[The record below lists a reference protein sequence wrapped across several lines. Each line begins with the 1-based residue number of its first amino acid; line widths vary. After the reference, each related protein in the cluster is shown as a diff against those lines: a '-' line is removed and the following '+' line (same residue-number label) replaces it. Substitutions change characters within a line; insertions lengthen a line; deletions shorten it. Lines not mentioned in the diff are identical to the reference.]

1 MNTLKEYEARLLN
14 PDDVGGAYDF
24 CSALANRHYE
34 NFPVASLLMPK
45 KLRRHVAVLY
55 AFARIADDFSDE
67 PEYEGVR
74 RERLLDWRRQLN
86 DIGTKTP
93 PSHPVFLALGAT
105 MKELDLPKQP
115 FDDLLSAFLQDTEK
129 SRYAT
134 FDEVADY
141 CRRSAAPV
149 GRIVLMIHGHRDE
162 ELFRYSDAICTAL
175 QLANFWQDVARDL
188 AIGRVYLPREDRA
201 RFEYPDAD
209 LHALRFTPA
218 FAALLRLEVKR
229 TRERFE
235 AGRPLVARLP
245 RALAVDIDLFSR
257 GGCAILDRI
266 EARGFDVLSARPSLG
281 KRTKAGLLARALA
294 GKLRG
299 GPIGRPAKRLVT

>member
-14 PDDVGGAYDF
+14 PNDVAGAYAF
-24 CSALANRHYE
+24 CSDLAARHYE

-45 KLRRHVAVLY
+45 RLRRHVAALY

-74 RERLLDWRRQLN
+74 AKRLLDWRRQL
-86 DIGTKTP
+86 DEIGSKP

-105 MKELDLPKQP
+105 LKELDLPKQP
-115 FDDLLSAFLQDTEK
+115 FDDLLSAFLQDVEK

-141 CRRSAAPV
+141 CRRSANPV

-175 QLANFWQDVARDL
+175 QLANFWQDVSVDL
-188 AIGRVYLPREDRA
+188 KKDRVYIPEEDFAAHGYSEADLRMGVCNERFKNLMKFEVSRA
-201 RFEYPDAD
+201 RSLFEQ
-209 LHALRFTPA
+209 
-218 FAALLRLEVKR
+218 
-229 TRERFE
+229 
-235 AGRPLVARLP
+235 GRPLLSRVKFPLSTELRMTWLGGMQILKKIHRL
-245 RALAVDIDLFSR
+245 D
-257 GGCAILDRI
+257 
-266 EARGFDVLSARPSLG
+266 FDVIRTRPALK
-281 KRTKAGLLARALA
+281 KREWIPLAARALVGA
-294 GKLRG
+294 
-299 GPIGRPAKRLVT
+299 